1 MVLGNSPMRVIQ
13 YFRIVQQYD
22 WRSQREHN
30 VSAPETIREPAIRVI
45 VVDDHEL
52 VRLGIKRA
60 LHRDSHVR
68 VVGEASDVRTALGMI
83 AREKPDV
90 VIVDIRLDLVGG
102 FTIIR
107 TARALAP
114 GVRVLV
120 LSSHDFHNH
129 VTAVFK
135 RGAAG
140 YLVKTASAQE
150 LRQAVKDV
158 NEGKVVFAHEVADKV
173 SDFLSQGEKRAPRAV
188 RAVAAIERLTRREN
202 EVLRHLGHGSKNR
215 EIAKA
220 MGISL
225 KTVEAHVQSL
235 FLKLKARTRTEAVLK
250 AVRSGRLKVD
260 PPL

>member
-1 MVLGNSPMRVIQ
+1 M
-13 YFRIVQQYD
+13 
-22 WRSQREHN
+22 
-30 VSAPETIREPAIRVI
+30 SAPETIREPAIRVI

-60 LHRDSHVR
+60 LQRDGHVR
-68 VVGEASDVRTALGMI
+68 VVGEAADVRTGLSMI
-83 AREKPDV
+83 ARAKPDV
-90 VIVDIRLDLVGG
+90 VIVDVRLDLIGG

-114 GVRVLV
+114 GARVLV
-120 LSSHDFHNH
+120 LSSHDCLNH
-129 VTAVFK
+129 VAAVFK

-140 YLVKTASAQE
+140 YLLKTASVQE

-158 NEGKVVFAHEVADKV
+158 NEGKVAFAHEVADKV
-173 SDFLSQGEKRAPRAV
+173 SDFLSQREKRVPRAV
-188 RAVAAIERLTRREN
+188 RVVPADEKLTRRES
-202 EVLRHLGHGSKNR
+202 EVLKYLGLGSKNR

-260 PPL
+260 RPP